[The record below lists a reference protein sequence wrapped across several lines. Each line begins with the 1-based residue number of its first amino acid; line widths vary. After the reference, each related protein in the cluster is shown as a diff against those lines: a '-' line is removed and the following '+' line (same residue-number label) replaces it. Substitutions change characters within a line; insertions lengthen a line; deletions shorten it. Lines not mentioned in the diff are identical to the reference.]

1 MEGIIKAALLKNP
14 SARFVAN
21 VITLESMAALTKV
34 FKSGQAEEEE
44 IVQLSAARAKKA
56 GGSHLMTGQNPV
68 WIVSFTGA
76 ENAPFKEEDHGR
88 TEPL

>member
-1 MEGIIKAALLKNP
+1 M
-14 SARFVAN
+14 
-21 VITLESMAALTKV
+21 ITLESMAALTEVLKA
-34 FKSGQAEEEE
+34 GLAEEEE

-76 ENAPFKEEDHGR
+76 KKAPLKEEGHGG
-88 TEPL
+88 TENL